1 MSKPD
6 TTQKARNRMVSDFFD
21 ESVRINQVIWL
32 GAAICDIDAMPESL
46 ETGFLEDMEAADFR
60 RVFPDYPKHESEG
73 EDADADEDEDEE
85 DSYPEAWEYA
95 QWLLDTRKFG
105 YLVAVQTPVREPGD
119 TTFSWGYFSTKWI
132 YVEEWNE
139 EEVAR
144 LALGLKNTEVQ

>member
-1 MSKPD
+1 
-6 TTQKARNRMVSDFFD
+6 MVSDFFD

-32 GAAICDIDAMPESL
+32 TAAICDIDALPESL
-46 ETGFLEDMEAADFR
+46 DEGFLEDMEASDFR
-60 RVFPDYPKHESEG
+60 RIFPDYPKHDSE
-73 EDADADEDEDEE
+73 DDEDD
-85 DSYPEAWEYA
+85 DYPDACEYA
-95 QWLLDTRKFG
+95 QWLLDNRKFG